1 VVPSDRSYADFD
13 VSVERSEGGG
23 FRARVLDSPAG
34 QATGEFTMPFSD
46 MEIENFLLRVG
57 RPTRGTRRLE
67 SPEMEAVRAFGGRL
81 YDALFRGDLE
91 LSLRRSLDE
100 AERTD
105 RGLRIRLRL
114 NEVPELANLPWEYL
128 FNGRADRFLVLSAW
142 TPIVR
147 YVDLP
152 SSIEPLTV
160 DGPIRILALISSPRD
175 YPALD
180 VDQEWDR
187 CREALAPLI
196 AEGSV
201 AIDLVE
207 NATLLELQRT
217 LRRNEYHVF
226 HYVGH
231 GGFDAAADDGV
242 LVLEDGADRSRVV
255 SGRDLGTILHDHRS
269 LRLAVLNACEGARS
283 SVDDPFSGVAQS
295 LVRQG
300 IPSVVAMQFEITDD
314 AAIAFAHEFYA
325 AVSDG
330 YPIDAAVSEARRAIF
345 GLGNDIEWGTPV
357 LYMRTADGHLFDV
370 TRSRPPADAAVE
382 DAPIAGGDAPVAET
396 PVGGPVAPAET
407 PERDAVAGAAGD
419 EGTSRAA
426 GPDQAGDSASTGT
439 GAAPEAIVT
448 DASSEAVPVDTAPV
462 DTAPVDTGGPG
473 LRLTPAMIGGAVAGV
488 VLLVIVLVA
497 VLGGGDTGGGDTTTT
512 TGDTTTTTGGD
523 TTTTSAVRTVAPDGQ
538 AFAAFAPGGRTIDGS
553 DDDWP
558 NGVVHETPHVI
569 FTHPRIGNGV
579 ARAGTDATAEV
590 LLAWDET
597 SLYVLARVEDDV
609 HSQPNEGNQV
619 WRGDAVDLNLAVLG
633 PDATASAAPGSDD
646 FQVTLSPGDPGAGT
660 STDSVLFVGN
670 GEQFFDN
677 RTGVARVAATIG
689 GGGYVLEAAIP
700 WSELGVSGPAAGDRF
715 GVIVAVFDN
724 DGERDGDRSLQ
735 TVILANTPG
744 AGFQQPDTWG
754 TLVLGE

>member
-1 VVPSDRSYADFD
+1 MPSDRSYADFD

-34 QATGEFTMPFSD
+34 QATGEFTLPFSD

-100 AERTD
+100 AERSD
-105 RGLRIRLRL
+105 QGLRIRLRL

-370 TRSRPPADAAVE
+370 TRSRPPAVVE
-382 DAPIAGGDAPVAET
+382 DTSPPDPVAPGVES
-396 PVGGPVAPAET
+396 PVAGPVAPVEPPEAET
-407 PERDAVAGAAGD
+407 VTGAAGD
-419 EGTSRAA
+419 DAASRTA
-426 GPDQAGDSASTGT
+426 GPDTTPAGT
-439 GAAPEAIVT
+439 GPGTAAEVAGTEAAP
-448 DASSEAVPVDTAPV
+448 DTGPAGTSTPG
-462 DTAPVDTGGPG
+462 DGGSGGGTGTGGPG
-473 LRLTPAMIGGAVAGV
+473 PRLTPAMIGGAVAAV

-497 VLGGGDTGGGDTTTT
+497 VLGGGDNG
-512 TGDTTTTTGGD
+512 TGDTTTTTGAD

-569 FTHPRIGNGV
+569 FTHPRIGDGV

-597 SLYVLARVEDDV
+597 SLYVLARVTDDI